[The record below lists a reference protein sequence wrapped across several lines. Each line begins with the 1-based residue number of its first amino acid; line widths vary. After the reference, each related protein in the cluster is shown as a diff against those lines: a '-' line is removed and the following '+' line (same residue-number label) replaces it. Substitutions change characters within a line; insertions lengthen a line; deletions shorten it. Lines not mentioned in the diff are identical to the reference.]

1 MCESLMLCKR
11 GTLQRAAKNRLCRA
25 IRAARRRH
33 AVQLCPDWT
42 IFLDRAAATLVNY
55 SIIVTDSIQTQPLSQ
70 TFDEQSALAELE
82 QLADKIQLS
91 RRQREQKVAEFDAF
105 VRTFR
110 QDQRAQSIAATERE
124 LRRAEDR
131 PSVVSAA
138 THAAQA
144 AVPATDAMAL
154 EVADSIPETAPWS
167 AATAREPIAP
177 VSVAGSARPRAA
189 YVGVVLAA
197 LALLAVGVLLW
208 RSAIAPVGPA
218 AQPDARSLPATS
230 PAPAEPVAQA
240 AALAPLPAP
249 TASPPSPLNVEFL
262 TLRPVWARVT
272 VDGRRAVEKEFAA
285 GERMSFGADTTIAIR
300 AGNAGAIRLVV
311 DGQDLGVPGRD
322 GQVFSRTFTV
332 RAGAR

>member
-1 MCESLMLCKR
+1 M
-11 GTLQRAAKNRLCRA
+11 
-25 IRAARRRH
+25 
-33 AVQLCPDWT
+33 
-42 IFLDRAAATLVNY
+42 
-55 SIIVTDSIQTQPLSQ
+55 
-70 TFDEQSALAELE
+70 
-82 QLADKIQLS
+82 
-91 RRQREQKVAEFDAF
+91 
-105 VRTFR
+105 
-110 QDQRAQSIAATERE
+110 
-124 LRRAEDR
+124 
-131 PSVVSAA
+131 
-138 THAAQA
+138 
-144 AVPATDAMAL
+144 
-154 EVADSIPETAPWS
+154 
-167 AATAREPIAP
+167 
-177 VSVAGSARPRAA
+177 RPRAA

-208 RSAIAPVGPA
+208 QSAIAPVGPA

-240 AALAPLPAP
+240 AAPAP
-249 TASPPSPLNVEFL
+249 RPAPNAGPPRPLNVEFL

-285 GERMSFGADTTIAIR
+285 NERLSFGADTTIAIR

>member
-1 MCESLMLCKR
+1 LS
-11 GTLQRAAKNRLCRA
+11 AF
-25 IRAARRRH
+25 
-33 AVQLCPDWT
+33 VQLCPDST
-42 IFLDRAAATLVNY
+42 IFLDPAAATLVNY
-55 SIIVTDSIQTQPLSQ
+55 SVIVTDSIQPEPLSQ
-70 TFDEQSALAELE
+70 PFDEQSALAELE

-144 AVPATDAMAL
+144 AVPLTDSTDL
-154 EVADSIPETAPWS
+154 EVADTISETVPWS

-177 VSVAGSARPRAA
+177 VAVARSVRPHAA

-218 AQPDARSLPATS
+218 PQPDAQSLPATS

-240 AALAPLPAP
+240 APAPRPAP
-249 TASPPSPLNVEFL
+249 TAGPPSPLHVEFL
-262 TLRPVWARVT
+262 TLKPVWARVT

-285 GERMSFGADTTIAIR
+285 NERVSFGADTTVAIR

>member
-1 MCESLMLCKR
+1 
-11 GTLQRAAKNRLCRA
+11 
-25 IRAARRRH
+25 
-33 AVQLCPDWT
+33 VQLCPDST
-42 IFLDRAAATLVNY
+42 IFLDPAASTLVNY
-55 SIIVTDSIQTQPLSQ
+55 SVIVNDSLQPQPLSQ
-70 TFDEQSALAELE
+70 PFDEQSALAELE

-131 PSVVSAA
+131 PSLVSAA
-138 THAAQA
+138 THAAQS
-144 AVPATDAMAL
+144 AVPVTDPTAL
-154 EVADSIPETAPWS
+154 DMEDSIPETLPWS

-177 VSVAGSARPRAA
+177 VAVARSVRLRAA
-189 YVGVVLAA
+189 HVGVVLAA

-218 AQPDARSLPATS
+218 AQSDVRSQPVTS

-240 AALAPLPAP
+240 AAPAAQPTPNAGPPRPL
-249 TASPPSPLNVEFL
+249 TVEFL

-285 GERMSFGADTTIAIR
+285 NERLSFGADTTIAIR

-311 DGQDLGVPGRD
+311 DGQDLGVAGRD

>member
-1 MCESLMLCKR
+1 MDESLMHCKR
-11 GTLQRAAKNRLCRA
+11 GTLQRDAKNRLGRTDPRGA
-25 IRAARRRH
+25 GRH
-33 AVQLCPDWT
+33 AVQLCPVST

-55 SIIVTDSIQTQPLSQ
+55 SIIVTDSTEPQPLSQ

-131 PSVVSAA
+131 PSVVNAA

-144 AVPATDAMAL
+144 AVPVNDATAL
-154 EVADSIPETAPWS
+154 EMAEIPETAPWS

-177 VSVAGSARPRAA
+177 VAVARSVRPRAA

-208 RSAIAPVGPA
+208 RSATAPVGPA

-240 AALAPLPAP
+240 AAPASRP
-249 TASPPSPLNVEFL
+249 AANAGPPRPLNVEFL
-262 TLRPVWARVT
+262 TLQPVWARVT
-272 VDGRRAVEKEFAA
+272 VDGRRTVEKEFAA
-285 GERMSFGADTTIAIR
+285 NERLSFGADTTIAIR

-332 RAGAR
+332 RTGAR

>member
-1 MCESLMLCKR
+1 M
-11 GTLQRAAKNRLCRA
+11 
-25 IRAARRRH
+25 
-33 AVQLCPDWT
+33 
-42 IFLDRAAATLVNY
+42 
-55 SIIVTDSIQTQPLSQ
+55 QTQPLSQ

-110 QDQRAQSIAATERE
+110 QDQRVQSIAATERE

-144 AVPATDAMAL
+144 AVPVTDPMAM
-154 EVADSIPETAPWS
+154 EVAASIPETVPWS

-177 VSVAGSARPRAA
+177 VSVARSARPRAA

-208 RSAIAPVGPA
+208 RSAITPVGPA
-218 AQPDARSLPATS
+218 AQPDARSLPADVACARRARSSGGSAGATTRADCESAES
-230 PAPAEPVAQA
+230 PQRRVPYAPAGLGACHRRWPPRCRKGIRRRRAHVVWRRHHDRHPGRERWRDQA
-240 AALAPLPAP
+240 
-249 TASPPSPLNVEFL
+249 
-262 TLRPVWARVT
+262 
-272 VDGRRAVEKEFAA
+272 GRR
-285 GERMSFGADTTIAIR
+285 R
-300 AGNAGAIRLVV
+300 
-311 DGQDLGVPGRD
+311 PGS
-322 GQVFSRTFTV
+322 GC
-332 RAGAR
+332 AGARRSGLFPHVYGPRWRALAGGGTWNAHNAVTTRVQPDAHDKTMFTMDS

>member
-11 GTLQRAAKNRLCRA
+11 GTLQREAKNWFCRA

-33 AVQLCPDWT
+33 AVQLCPDST

-55 SIIVTDSIQTQPLSQ
+55 SIIVTDSIQPQPLSQ

-82 QLADKIQLS
+82 QLADKIRLS

-154 EVADSIPETAPWS
+154 EVADSIPATAPWS
-167 AATAREPIAP
+167 ASTAREPIAP
-177 VSVAGSARPRAA
+177 VSVAGSTRPRAA

-208 RSAIAPVGPA
+208 RSAIAPVGPT
-218 AQPDARSLPATS
+218 AQPDARSAPATS
-230 PAPAEPVAQA
+230 PAPAGPAAQA
-240 AALAPLPAP
+240 AAPTPLPAP
-249 TASPPSPLNVEFL
+249 NAGPPRPLNVEFL

>member
-1 MCESLMLCKR
+1 MQEGDPSARSEKPALPR
-11 GTLQRAAKNRLCRA
+11 ET
-25 IRAARRRH
+25 RRRGRWH
-33 AVQLCPDWT
+33 AVQLCPDST

-55 SIIVTDSIQTQPLSQ
+55 SIIVTDSIQPQPLSQ

-110 QDQRAQSIAATERE
+110 QDQRVQSIAATERE

-138 THAAQA
+138 THAALA
-144 AVPATDAMAL
+144 AVPVTDPTAM
-154 EVADSIPETAPWS
+154 EVAASIPEIVPWS

-177 VSVAGSARPRAA
+177 VSVARSARPRAA

-208 RSAIAPVGPA
+208 RSAITPVGPA
-218 AQPDARSLPATS
+218 AQPDARSLLPTS

-240 AALAPLPAP
+240 AAPAPRPAP

-272 VDGRRAVEKEFAA
+272 VDGSRAVEREFAA
-285 GERMSFGADTTIAIR
+285 NERLSFGADTTIAIR